1 MADQSIQ
8 TSYDEP
14 LVATPERPA
23 PAPRPVRGAPRNVP
37 VVQEAARPAVEHKLG
52 YFATLDKP
60 LLVILCML
68 LAIGMLMV
76 FSTTFDWSFQT
87 WGSPTVK
94 FLEHIRNITVGMIG
108 LVLMSLLDY
117 RIWRR
122 FAVWILLVTIG
133 TLVAVLLFGDDTFGA
148 RRSLIRGSLQPGE
161 LAEFAVVIYM
171 AAWLSSK
178 NTKIR
183 SITYGLIPFAV
194 LIGII
199 GALLMLQPD
208 LSTAAIVF
216 ISAGTMF
223 FLAGAE
229 PMQLLFAGIT
239 AGGVGWI
246 LAQRLSYAQDR
257 VQTFLSGIVDIT
269 QANYQT
275 QQAIIA
281 FSNGGWLGVGIGGS
295 SQKFGFLP
303 AAHTD
308 SIFAIIGEELGIVG
322 AGIVILLYIAF
333 VVRGFQIARRAQDPF
348 GALLASGLTI
358 WVVSQAILNT
368 AVMLGLVPSTGLPLP
383 FISFGGSSIV
393 VLMTGVG
400 MMLSIQ
406 RVAANR
412 QLASERRNDI
422 AYYDRSR
429 GNRRPRVSRTG
440 RGRGDDAAQTE

>member
-1 MADQSIQ
+1 MAEQPIQ

-14 LVATPERPA
+14 LVAAVENEVR
-23 PAPRPVRGAPRNVP
+23 APRPVRGTPRSVP
-37 VVQEAARPAVEHKLG
+37 AVNEATRPAERKLS

-60 LLVILCML
+60 ILVVVSML
-68 LAIGMLMV
+68 LAVGLLMV
-76 FSTTFDWSFQT
+76 FSTTFDWSFQN

-94 FLEHIRNITVGMIG
+94 FMEHVRNVGIG
-108 LVLMSLLDY
+108 LVGLVIMSLIDY
-117 RIWRR
+117 RMWRR

-133 TLVAVLLFGDDTFGA
+133 ALIAVLIFGDDTFGA

-216 ISAGTMF
+216 ITSGTMF
-223 FLAGAE
+223 FLAGADT
-229 PMQLLFAGIT
+229 MQLLFAGIT
-239 AGGVGWI
+239 AGGVGWV

-257 VQTFLSGIVDIT
+257 VQSFVTGIVDIT

-322 AGIVILLYIAF
+322 AGVVILLYIAF
-333 VVRGFQIARRAQDPF
+333 VMRGFQIARRAQDPF
-348 GALLASGLTI
+348 GALLAAGLTI
-358 WVVSQAILNT
+358 WVITQAILNI

-383 FISFGGSSIV
+383 FISFGGSSMA
-393 VLMTGVG
+393 VLLAGVG
-400 MMLSIQ
+400 LLLSIQ
-406 RVAANR
+406 RVSANR
-412 QLASERRNDI
+412 YLAPERRNDI

-429 GNRRPRVSRTG
+429 RNRRPRVSRAG
-440 RGRGDDAAQTE
+440 RGGSDEAAQAE